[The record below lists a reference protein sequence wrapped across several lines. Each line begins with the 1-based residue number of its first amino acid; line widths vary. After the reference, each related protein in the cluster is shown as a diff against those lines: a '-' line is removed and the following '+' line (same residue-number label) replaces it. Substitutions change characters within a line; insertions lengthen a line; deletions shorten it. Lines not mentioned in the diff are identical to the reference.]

1 MKTTQANLPTIP
13 LGREFHRL
21 AEKFAAQQTILA
33 DRKRVYLNTLA
44 VYAVHTYLQW
54 LGIATNLEQ
63 SDSWNP
69 VTRTI
74 LDVADLILP
83 DLGQT
88 LECRPVL
95 PGETALNLP
104 LTARENLIG
113 YVAVQFGETL
123 SEVEIL
129 GFFSAATVREHLTK
143 QLQISE
149 LQSLDTLIDS
159 IYEAKKAISVQETS
173 RETPVPL
180 TQRLVNFII
189 SLRRINAVE
198 IFRQTLEDA
207 VEITAPSYATRDTQ
221 AIIPLVTEIELGS
234 QKLILIIEITPKDEQ
249 KKRIRLRLESRDT
262 TELPPLQLLIRDES
276 GEIFPHQVELES
288 PNCLQ
293 LQPFIGCIGKQ
304 FNIQIV
310 SGDINITEQFIVP

>member
-1 MKTTQANLPTIP
+1 MNTTQANLPTIP
-13 LGREFHRL
+13 LGREVHRL

-44 VYAVHTYLQW
+44 VSAVHTYLQW
-54 LGIATNLEQ
+54 LEIATNLEQ

-69 VTRTI
+69 VTRT
-74 LDVADLILP
+74 LFDVADLILP

-95 PGETALNLP
+95 PGETALNFP
-104 LTARENLIG
+104 LTATENLIG
-113 YVAVQFGETL
+113 YVAVQFGEIL
-123 SEVEIL
+123 SEVKIL
-129 GFFSAATVREHLTK
+129 GFFPAAAVREHPTK
-143 QLQISE
+143 QIQISE

-173 RETPVPL
+173 RQTAVPL
-180 TQRLVNFII
+180 TQRLVNFMI

-207 VEITAPSYATRDTQ
+207 VEIPAPSYATRDTQ
-221 AIIPLVTEIELGS
+221 GIIPLVAEIDLGS
-234 QKLILIIEITPKDEQ
+234 QKLVLIIEITPKDEQ
-249 KKRIRLRLESRDT
+249 KKRICLRLEPRDA

-276 GEIFPHQVELES
+276 GKIFPYQVKLES
-288 PNCLQ
+288 PDCLQ
-293 LQPFIGCIGKQ
+293 LQPFIGRIGKQ

-310 SGDINITEQFIVP
+310 SGDISITEQFIVS

>member
-1 MKTTQANLPTIP
+1 MSTTQANLPTIP
-13 LGREFHRL
+13 LGREVHRL

-33 DRKRVYLNTLA
+33 DRKKVYLNTLA

-54 LGIATNLEQ
+54 LEIETNLEQ

-69 VTRTI
+69 VTRT
-74 LDVADLILP
+74 LFDGADLILP

-104 LTARENLIG
+104 LTATENLIG

-129 GFFSAATVREHLTK
+129 GFFPAAAVCEHSTK
-143 QLQISE
+143 QIQISE

-159 IYEAKKAISVQETS
+159 IYEAKKAILLQETS

-180 TQRLVNFII
+180 TQRLVNFMV
-189 SLRRINAVE
+189 SLRRINVVE

-207 VEITAPSYATRDTQ
+207 VEIPAPSYATRDTQ
-221 AIIPLVTEIELGS
+221 GIIPLVAEIDLGS
-234 QKLILIIEITPKDEQ
+234 QKLVLIIEITPKDEQ
-249 KKRIRLRLESRDT
+249 KKRICLRLEPRDA

-276 GEIFPHQVELES
+276 GKIFPYQVKLES
-288 PNCLQ
+288 PDCLQ
-293 LQPFIGCIGKQ
+293 LQPFIGRIGKQ

-310 SGDINITEQFIVP
+310 SGDISITEQFIVS